1 MAITYIGS
9 RGQLFPSRDVN
20 APHPPAYAARPDPAY
35 GVIRQIESSG
45 RQQSD
50 ALQTTIRGRV
60 TKWFNGQAQ
69 YTLGRTDNNS
79 GGLYAYPAND
89 YDLAPE
95 WGRADFDRRHRVQL
109 LGRVAAHI
117 VDLGI
122 SASVQSAAPYSE
134 TIGEDVYHNAR
145 GNARRAGVGRNT
157 LQGSAFAELDL
168 RVSRDLGF
176 ASGTSHARTLSVS
189 VDTFNVLNRIN
200 YGTYIGTLGSPLFGQ
215 PITARAPRQIQLSG
229 HLKF

>member
-1 MAITYIGS
+1 MKPG
-9 RGQLFPSRDVN
+9 
-20 APHPPAYAARPDPAY
+20 PP
-35 GVIRQIESSG
+35 QSG
-45 RQQSD
+45 RRSTAQARMIRRRSEIPRCTR
-50 ALQTTIRGRV
+50 TTIATTIANRR
-60 TKWFNGQAQ
+60 AQ
-69 YTLGRTDNNS
+69 TIMQVWNAHRRFSYCPGERTT
-79 GGLYAYPAND
+79 
-89 YDLAPE
+89 
-95 WGRADFDRRHRVQL
+95 R
-109 LGRVAAHI
+109 
-117 VDLGI
+117 GI

-215 PITARAPRQIQLSG
+215 PITARAPRQIQLSA

>member
-1 MAITYIGS
+1 
-9 RGQLFPSRDVN
+9 
-20 APHPPAYAARPDPAY
+20 
-35 GVIRQIESSG
+35 
-45 RQQSD
+45 
-50 ALQTTIRGRV
+50 
-60 TKWFNGQAQ
+60 
-69 YTLGRTDNNS
+69 
-79 GGLYAYPAND
+79 
-89 YDLAPE
+89 
-95 WGRADFDRRHRVQL
+95 
-109 LGRVAAHI
+109 
-117 VDLGI
+117 
-122 SASVQSAAPYSE
+122 
-134 TIGEDVYHNAR
+134 
-145 GNARRAGVGRNT
+145 

>member
-1 MAITYIGS
+1 MHS
-9 RGQLFPSRDVN
+9 RPT
-20 APHPPAYAARPDPAY
+20 
-35 GVIRQIESSG
+35 
-45 RQQSD
+45 
-50 ALQTTIRGRV
+50 TTILRRSG
-60 TKWFNGQAQ
+60 A
-69 YTLGRTDNNS
+69 GRTS
-79 GGLYAYPAND
+79 T
-89 YDLAPE
+89 
-95 WGRADFDRRHRVQL
+95 
-109 LGRVAAHI
+109 AAI
-117 VDLGI
+117 AFSSSDVLRLTLSISGI

-176 ASGTSHARTLSVS
+176 ASGTSHARMLSVS

-215 PITARAPRQIQLSG
+215 PTTARAPRQLQLSA

>member
-1 MAITYIGS
+1 MKKVMFLLLGLALILPWAIHAS
-9 RGQLFPSRDVN
+9 DQDQRDK
-20 APHPPAYAARPDPAY
+20 
-35 GVIRQIESSG
+35 G
-45 RQQSD
+45 RD
-50 ALQTTIRGRV
+50 DRDEHE
-60 TKWFNGQAQ
+60 Q

-134 TIGEDVYHNAR
+134 TIGEDVYPNAR
-145 GNARRAGVGRNT
+145 GTRAGLVLVATRCRAQRSPSST
-157 LQGSAFAELDL
+157 CASPVIS
-168 RVSRDLGF
+168 VSRLEHRMP
-176 ASGTSHARTLSVS
+176 AC
-189 VDTFNVLNRIN
+189 
-200 YGTYIGTLGSPLFGQ
+200 
-215 PITARAPRQIQLSG
+215 
-229 HLKF
+229 